1 MSDAKHSVPGDP
13 GRPGRPGSPGSP
25 GSPGGPGGPGK
36 QSALR
41 VWARDLALGARFAF
55 GGGREGWT
63 RTLLTGLGV
72 GLGVAL
78 LLVTSAVPS
87 ALAARDARANSRQ
100 TFTSPTAEQPGRD
113 TLLIA
118 EVDQSYR
125 SYGVDGRLVQPEGA
139 DAPLPPGVKK
149 FPGPGELAV
158 SPALDRLMKTGEGKL
173 LRDRLDGRIV
183 STIGDAGLVGPGDL
197 YFYAGSDRLAEL
209 RKTTPDYVKRV
220 TAFENTLEKEPLDPV
235 LTLLVVLTFVALLMP
250 VAVFIGAA
258 VRFGGDRRDRRL
270 AALRLVG
277 ADGRMVRR
285 IAAGEAAA
293 GSLIGLA
300 LGTGFF
306 LAARQLAPA
315 LALYQ
320 RSVFPADLNPTPWL
334 AALIALAVPA
344 AAVAVTL
351 FALRG
356 VVIEPLGVVRTT
368 TPRGRRIW
376 WRLLLP
382 LAGLGLLAPMIGK
395 GNDNGQFNQWQVSGG
410 VVLLLVGITVLLPW
424 VLERVVGR
432 IGGAG
437 SVSWQLAA
445 RRLQLTSGSSARLV
459 NGIAVAVA
467 GAIALQMLFAST
479 EGSYTRDTGQD
490 PTRASISV
498 MMRTPGGGEALSR
511 ALAGTEG
518 VTQAVALGS
527 TFVGR
532 ATGMEYEDSSSRV
545 TMGTCAALKE
555 LAELPSCKDGDTFV
569 IAGADTNRTMGGD
582 TARPGDELFAGNIYG
597 DEGAAPVPWTVP
609 TDARTVTARV
619 DPVGGR
625 ATGLLATPAA
635 APKGMGRFQSAQVY
649 VKLDPAVPDA
659 MELARNATFKAD
671 PLSVPM
677 TLQATEV
684 SDRYSSIR
692 TGLFVGS
699 ALVLM
704 LIGAS
709 LLVSQLEQ
717 LRERRKLLSALV
729 AFGTKRSTLSL
740 SVLWQTALPIGLGL
754 ALASV
759 VGVSLGLVLMQMS
772 SVPFRIDW
780 SSILS
785 MVGIGG
791 GVAVLVTLL
800 SLPPLLRLMR
810 PDGLRTE

>member
-1 MSDAKHSVPGDP
+1 MSH
-13 GRPGRPGSPGSP
+13 
-25 GSPGGPGGPGK
+25 GK

-55 GGGREGWT
+55 GGGRQGWT
-63 RTLLTGLGV
+63 RTLLTGVGV

-78 LLVTSAVPS
+78 LLITSAVPS
-87 ALAARDARANSRQ
+87 ALAARDARGAARQ
-100 TFTSPTAEQPGRD
+100 TITSPTSEQPGRD
-113 TLLIA
+113 TLLI
-118 EVDQSYR
+118 VDANQTYR
-125 SYGVDGRLVQPEGA
+125 AYGIDGRLVQPEGP

-149 FPGPGELAV
+149 FPGAGELVV

-173 LRDRLDGRIV
+173 LRDRLDGKIV
-183 STIGDAGLVGPGDL
+183 GTIGDSGLVGPGDL
-197 YFYAGSDRLAEL
+197 YFYAGSDRLTEL
-209 RKTTPDYVKRV
+209 RESAPNYVQRV
-220 TAFENTLEKEPLDPV
+220 TAFENSQEKEALDPV

-277 ADGRMVRR
+277 ADGHMVRR

-306 LAARQLAPA
+306 LAARRLAPA
-315 LALYQ
+315 MDLYQ
-320 RSVFPADLNPTPWL
+320 RSVFPSDLNPAPWL

-356 VVIEPLGVVRTT
+356 VVIEPLGVVRTA
-368 TPRGRRIW
+368 TPGKRRIW

-395 GNDNGQFNQWQVSGG
+395 GNDSGQFNQWQVSGG

-437 SVSWQLAA
+437 PVSWQLAA

-479 EGSYTRDTGQD
+479 ADSYTKDTGQD
-490 PTRASISV
+490 PSRAALSV
-498 MMRTPGGGEALSR
+498 MQRSRTGGEAVAQ
-511 ALAGTEG
+511 ALAATKG
-518 VTQAVALGS
+518 VTQAVAESS
-527 TFVGR
+527 TNAGR
-532 ATGMEYEDSSSRV
+532 SADMSYSDPAISV
-545 TMGTCAALKE
+545 TTGTCAALKE
-555 LAELPSCKDGDTFV
+555 YAQLPSCKDGDAFV
-569 IAGADTNRTMGGD
+569 IAGDPTPSGMTGD
-582 TARPGDELFAGNIYG
+582 VAKPGEKLFAGNIFK
-597 DEGAAPVPWTVP
+597 DNEDDSTKPVAWTVP
-609 TDARTVTARV
+609 ADARTVQARKGPMG
-619 DPVGGR
+619 DML
-625 ATGLLATPAA
+625 TGLAVTPAA
-635 APKGMGRFQSAQVY
+635 APKGMGNYQSSRVY
-649 VKLDPAVPDA
+649 VKLDPKVPDA
-659 MELARNATFKAD
+659 MELARNAAFKAD

-677 TLQATEV
+677 TVQPTEV
-684 SDRYSSIR
+684 NDRYASIR

-717 LRERRKLLSALV
+717 LRERKKLLSALV

-754 ALASV
+754 ALATV
-759 VGVSLGLVLMQMS
+759 VGLALGTVLMQMAGVS
-772 SVPFRIDW
+772 IRIDW
-780 SSILS
+780 SSVLS
-785 MVGIGG
+785 MIGIGG

-800 SLPPLLRLMR
+800 SLPALLRLMR

>member
-1 MSDAKHSVPGDP
+1 MSHGTHTKHSGQS
-13 GRPGRPGSPGSP
+13 GRSAHDSPAGPVSP
-25 GSPGGPGGPGK
+25 AGPGE
-36 QSALR
+36 QRALR
-41 VWARDLALGARFAF
+41 VWLRDLALGARFAF

-63 RTLLTGLGV
+63 RTLLTGVGV

-78 LLVTSAVPS
+78 LLITSAVPS
-87 ALAARDARANSRQ
+87 AMAARDARGAARQ
-100 TFTSPTAEQPGRD
+100 TFTSPKAEQPGRD
-113 TLLIA
+113 TLLVA
-118 EVDQSYR
+118 GADQSYR
-125 SYGVDGRLVQPEGA
+125 SYGVDGRFVQPEGP

-149 FPGPGELAV
+149 FPAPGELVV
-158 SPALDRLMKTGEGKL
+158 SPALDKLMKTGEGKL
-173 LRDRLDGRIV
+173 LRDRLDGKII

-197 YFYAGSDRLAEL
+197 YFYAGSDRLAEA
-209 RKTTPDYVKRV
+209 VKAPRNSV
-220 TAFENTLEKEPLDPV
+220 ERITAFENTMEKEPLDPV

-306 LAARQLAPA
+306 LGARQLAPA
-315 LALYQ
+315 MDLYQ
-320 RSVFPADLNPTPWL
+320 RSVFPSDLNPTPWL

-356 VVIEPLGVVRTT
+356 VIIEPLGVVRTT
-368 TPRGRRIW
+368 TPRKRRIW

-395 GNDNGQFNQWQVSGG
+395 GNDSGQFNQWQVSGG
-410 VVLLLVGITVLLPW
+410 VVLLLIGITVLLPW
-424 VLERVVGR
+424 VLERIVGM

-437 SVSWQLAA
+437 PVSWQLAA
-445 RRLQLTSGSSARLV
+445 RRLQLTSGSAARLV

-479 EGSYTRDTGQD
+479 EDSYTRDTGQD

-498 MMRTPGGGEALSR
+498 MVHDPAGAEPLAQALTG
-511 ALAGTEG
+511 AKG
-518 VTQAVALGS
+518 VTQAVAESS
-527 TFVGR
+527 TNAGR
-532 ATGMEYEDSSSRV
+532 SVDMDYADTAVSV
-545 TMGTCAALKE
+545 TTGTCAALRE
-555 LAELPSCKDGDTFV
+555 YAQLPSCKDGDAFAITD
-569 IAGADTNRTMGGD
+569 APAPGGMTGD
-582 TARPGDELFAGNIYG
+582 TAKPGEKLFAGNIYKDSG
-597 DEGAAPVPWTVP
+597 DPDSKPVAWTVP
-609 TDARTVTARV
+609 AGTRTVQARRGPMG
-619 DPVGGR
+619 DML
-625 ATGLLATPAA
+625 TGLLVTPSA
-635 APKGMGRFQSAQVY
+635 APKGMGGYQSSRVH
-649 VKLDPAVPDA
+649 VKLDPKVPDA
-659 MELARNATFKAD
+659 MELARTAAFKAD
-671 PLSVPM
+671 PLSVSM
-677 TLQATEV
+677 TVQATEV
-684 SDRYSSIR
+684 SDRYASIR

-717 LRERRKLLSALV
+717 LRERKKLLSALV

-754 ALASV
+754 ALATV
-759 VGVSLGLVLMQMS
+759 VGLALGTVLMQMAGVS
-772 SVPFRIDW
+772 IRIDW
-780 SSILS
+780 SSVLS
-785 MVGIGG
+785 MIGIGA

-800 SLPPLLRLMR
+800 SLPALLRLMR

>member
-1 MSDAKHSVPGDP
+1 MS
-13 GRPGRPGSPGSP
+13 R
-25 GSPGGPGGPGK
+25 GG
-36 QSALR
+36 QSALQ
-41 VWARDLALGARFAF
+41 VWARDLRLGTRFAF

-63 RTLLTGLGV
+63 RTLLTGVGV

-78 LLVTSAVPS
+78 LLITSAIPG
-87 ALAARDARANSRQ
+87 AMAARDARADGRQ
-100 TFTSPTAEQPGRD
+100 TFTSPTAVQAGPD

-118 EVDQSYR
+118 SVDQSYR
-125 SYGVDGRLVQPEGA
+125 SYGVDGRLVQPEGSR
-139 DAPLPPGVKK
+139 APLPPGLKE

-158 SPALDRLMKTGEGKL
+158 SPALDRLMKTDEGKL
-173 LRDRLDGRIV
+173 LRDRLDGKIV

-209 RKTTPDYVKRV
+209 QKTSPQYVKRV
-220 TAFENTLEKEPLDPV
+220 TAFENSLEKPALDPV

-285 IAAGEAAA
+285 IAAGEALA
-293 GSLIGLA
+293 GSLIGLV

-315 LALYQ
+315 MNLYQ
-320 RSVFPADLNPTPWL
+320 RSVFPSDLNPTPWL

-368 TPRGRRIW
+368 TPRRRRIW

-382 LAGLGLLAPMIGK
+382 LAGLGLLAPMMGR
-395 GNDNGQFNQWQVSGG
+395 GNDSGQFNQWQVSGG

-437 SVSWQLAA
+437 PVSWQLAA
-445 RRLQLTSGSSARLV
+445 RRLQLTSGSAARLV

-467 GAIALQMLFAST
+467 GAIALQMLFAGT
-479 EGSYTRDTGQD
+479 QGSYTRDTGHD
-490 PTRASISV
+490 PALASISV
-498 MMRTPGGGEALSR
+498 IMRSPDRGEPLSR
-511 ALAGTEG
+511 TLSATEG

-527 TFVGR
+527 TSAAR
-532 ATGMEYEDSSSRV
+532 TANRSYEETGIQL
-545 TMGTCAALKE
+545 TIGTCAALQVV
-555 LAELPSCKDGDTFV
+555 ADLPSCKDGDAFV
-569 IAGADTNRTMGGD
+569 LTGGGGARGMTGD
-582 TARPGDELFAGNIYG
+582 TAQPGEKLFAGNIY
-597 DEGAAPVPWTVP
+597 EGEEATAPVAWTVP
-609 TDARTVTARV
+609 ADARTAAARKG
-619 DPVGGR
+619 PLGNLE
-625 ATGLLATPAA
+625 TGLLVTPAA
-635 APKGMGRFQSAQVY
+635 APKGLGGFQSSQVY

-659 MELARNATFKAD
+659 IELARTAAFKAD

-677 TLQATEV
+677 TIQATEV
-684 SDRYSSIR
+684 NDRYASIR
-692 TGLFVGS
+692 TGLLVGS
-699 ALVLM
+699 TLVLM

-717 LRERRKLLSALV
+717 LRERKKLLSALV

-754 ALASV
+754 ALATV
-759 VGVSLGLVLMQMS
+759 VGLALGIVLMQMAGVS
-772 SVPFRIDW
+772 IRIAW
-780 SSILS
+780 TPVLS
-785 MVGIGG
+785 MIGIGG

-800 SLPPLLRLMR
+800 SLPALMRLMR